1 MKLPIG
7 SSLRR
12 LLCGLGVILLLSACA
27 SPGERRSIEPAH
39 DNAPPLFNNLG
50 TLHHPIST
58 SSPKAQQYFDQGLR
72 LVFAFNHEEAINSF
86 KEAARLDP
94 KAAMPYWGI
103 AVALGPNINLPMSPE
118 AGKHA
123 YEAVQKARALA
134 STATPEER
142 AYIDALAVRY
152 SAEPEDKREALD
164 AAYADA
170 MGKVWARYPNDA
182 DAGALYAEAMMDQQP
197 WDYWT
202 SDGQPKGKATQIV
215 ATLERTL
222 ELNPNHPGAC
232 HYYIHAVE
240 ASSNPER
247 ALPCARRL
255 PDLAPGAGHLVHMP
269 GHIYLRL
276 GMYQEAVE
284 RNVHASAVDHDYLEH
299 RKLTGVYPVGYYP
312 HNVHFLWS
320 ALSMEGRSKEAMKT
334 AHDLERLVSWDMAA
348 KVPALED
355 FAPTVLFT
363 LVRFGKWDE
372 ALTVPKPPADLAYT
386 NIVWHYARGM
396 AFAATKRPD
405 EAQQELKA
413 LTGLV
418 ESIPED
424 RIMGGSRVVDLA
436 KIAEGVLAGE
446 IAARQGR
453 YVQAIETL
461 KAAADV
467 EDRLRYYEP
476 PLWHIPVRHSL
487 GAVLLQAGRPAEA
500 EQVYREDLMHHPHNG
515 WALFGLKQSLEAE
528 QKQAEAKA
536 VGQEFQQAWARADV
550 QLPASRF

>member
-1 MKLPIG
+1 A
-7 SSLRR
+7 LRR
-12 LLCGLGVILLLSACA
+12 LLYGLGATLFLSACTSSGGQPSA
-27 SPGERRSIEPAH
+27 TPAGE
-39 DNAPPLFNNLG
+39 NAPPLFNNLG

-72 LVFAFNHEEAINSF
+72 LVFAFNHEEAVNSF

-103 AVALGPNINLPMSPE
+103 ALALGPNINLPMSPE
-118 AGKHA
+118 AGKQA
-123 YEAVQKARALA
+123 YEAIQKARELA
-134 STATPEER
+134 SNARPEER
-142 AYIDALAVRY
+142 AYIEALAVRY
-152 SAEPEDKREALD
+152 SPASDAKRDVLD

-170 MGKVWARYPNDA
+170 MEKVWARYPKDA

-202 SDGQPKGKATQIV
+202 NEGQPKGNAEKIV

-222 ELNPNHPGAC
+222 QLNSNHPGAC

-312 HNVHFLWS
+312 HNVHFLWT

-334 AHDLERLVSWDMAA
+334 AHDLQHLIPWEMAA

-372 ALTVPKPPADLAYT
+372 VLTVPKPPAELAYT
-386 NIVWHYARGM
+386 TVVWHYARGM

-413 LTGLV
+413 LSGLV
-418 ESIPED
+418 ASIPED
-424 RIMGGSRVVDLA
+424 RTMGGSRVVDLA

-453 YVQAIETL
+453 YEQAIDTL
-461 KAAADV
+461 KAAAEV

-500 EQVYREDLMHHPHNG
+500 EQVYRADLMQHPHNG
-515 WALFGLKQSLEAE
+515 WSLFGLKQSLEAE

-550 QLPASRF
+550 QLQASRF

>member
-1 MKLPIG
+1 MKLPG
-7 SSLRR
+7 RSLRR
-12 LLCGLGVILLLSACA
+12 RFLCGLGAILFLSACA
-27 SPGERRSIEPAH
+27 SPADQRSIEPAH
-39 DNAPPLFNNLG
+39 DNAPPLFGDLG

-94 KAAMPYWGI
+94 KAPMPYWGI
-103 AVALGPNINLPMSPE
+103 ALALGPNINLPMSRE

-123 YEAVQKARALA
+123 YEAMQKARALA
-134 STATPEER
+134 SNATPEER

-152 SAEPEDKREALD
+152 SAEPQENREQLD
-164 AAYADA
+164 AAYAEA

-202 SDGQPKGKATQIV
+202 SDGQPKGNATQIV

-284 RNVHASAVDHDYLEH
+284 RNVHAAAVDHDYLEH

-312 HNVHFLWS
+312 HNVHFLWT

-334 AHDLERLVSWDMAA
+334 AHDLQQLVPWDMAV

-355 FAPTVLFT
+355 FAPTGLFT

-372 ALTVPKPPADLAYT
+372 VLTVSKPPAELAYT
-386 NIVWHYARGM
+386 NVVWHYARGM

-418 ESIPED
+418 GSIPED
-424 RIMGGSRVVDLA
+424 RVMGGSRVVDLA

-453 YVQAIETL
+453 YEQAIETL
-461 KAAADV
+461 KVAAEV

-515 WALFGLKQSLEAE
+515 WALFGLKKSLEAE